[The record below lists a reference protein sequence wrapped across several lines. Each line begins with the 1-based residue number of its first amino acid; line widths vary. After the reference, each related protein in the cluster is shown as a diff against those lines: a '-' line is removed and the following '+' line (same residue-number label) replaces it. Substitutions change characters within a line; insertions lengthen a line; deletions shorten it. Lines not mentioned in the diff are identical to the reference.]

1 MADPQSQN
9 GQAGVQNTDWQ
20 AEKARLESQLS
31 GLANERN
38 AYRQKA
44 QAWEGVGR
52 ELGDAVEYDAN
63 GLPKSVNYAQ
73 PKQTYN
79 GVHPLANAGIDPQAA
94 QQYDA
99 YLQNQMSGQFVTPQQ
114 LQAQVNEA
122 RQSAY
127 LAATTRFETLR
138 NVDKTVT
145 DSRFKDLATL
155 DSPLSKKTEEVLAR
169 NGWGSKQNI
178 NAKSWEEY
186 AFAAP
191 NALPIAAQIAKA
203 ELFESTQQQAN
214 ANAQAQQA
222 QAAAG
227 IVSSGGGMAGSPA
240 PSSDEMV
247 RLYASDPGK
256 AEQIAREQ
264 FEQKTGATV
273 RH

>member
-1 MADPQSQN
+1 MANETAQSQP
-9 GQAGVQNTDWQ
+9 GTSTDWQ
-20 AEKARLESQLS
+20 AEKAQLQAS
-31 GLANERN
+31 LNAVANERN

-44 QAWEGVGR
+44 QAWERVGG
-52 ELGDAVEYDAN
+52 ELGDAVEYDGN
-63 GLPKSVNYAQ
+63 GLPSRVNYGQ
-73 PKQTYN
+73 PKPAYS
-79 GVHPLANAGIDPQAA
+79 GVHPLANSGIDPQAA

-99 YLQNQMSGQFVTPQQ
+99 YLQNQMAGQFVTPQQ

-138 NVDKTVT
+138 NVDKTVS
-145 DSRFKDLATL
+145 DSRFKELATL

-214 ANAQAQQA
+214 ANAQAQQV

-227 IVSSGGGMAGSPA
+227 IVSSGGGMSGSPA
-240 PSSDEMV
+240 PSNDEMV
-247 RLYASDPGK
+247 KLYSSDPGK
-256 AEQIAREQ
+256 AEQLAREQ
-264 FEQKTGATV
+264 FEQKTGVTV